1 MTIPARPTGAHPGAP
16 LEPTGDP
23 MKDGLG
29 AAAWAEDRPDR
40 VDLTVDGRPRFQPMR
55 LLSGWSVER
64 RHPDPRGMKVVGD
77 DGVVAGMVVD
87 LWVDRSEPQVRY
99 LEMELTASG
108 EGEEGGSPER
118 VLLPMGYARIRPRYR
133 EVQVKALHA
142 RHFRDIPR
150 TRHPEQI
157 TLLEEDRVVAFYAGG
172 YRYAEPS
179 RNEPLF

>member
-1 MTIPARPTGAHPGAP
+1 
-16 LEPTGDP
+16 
-23 MKDGLG
+23 
-29 AAAWAEDRPDR
+29 
-40 VDLTVDGRPRFQPMR
+40 VDQ
-55 LLSGWSVER
+55 
-64 RHPDPRGMKVVGD
+64 
-77 DGVVAGMVVD
+77 
-87 LWVDRSEPQVRY
+87 SEPQVRY
-99 LEMELTASG
+99 LEMELGAPD
-108 EGEEGGSPER
+108 GGDGAPER

-142 RHFRDIPR
+142 RHFQDVPR

>member
-1 MTIPARPTGAHPGAP
+1 MTIPARPTGAYPGAP

-29 AAAWAEDRPDR
+29 AAAWAEDRADR

-55 LLSGWSVER
+55 LLVGWSVER
-64 RHPDPRGMKVVGD
+64 RDPDPRGMKVVGD
-77 DGVVAGMVVD
+77 DGVVAGVVVD
-87 LWVDRSEPQVRY
+87 LWVDQAEPQVRY
-99 LEMELTASG
+99 LEVELPA
-108 EGEEGGSPER
+108 PDPADPALPPDR

-142 RHFRDIPR
+142 RHFRGVPR